1 MSTLAPTDVI
11 KQPLITE
18 KSTWE
23 SERHNRYAFEVDM
36 RARKPE
42 IRRAI
47 EHLYNVRVAHVRTQ
61 VRKGKYFRTR
71 FGPAKTSEWKKASV
85 QLHEDDRIDLF

>member
-1 MSTLAPTDVI
+1 MAQPTDII
-11 KQPLITE
+11 KRPLITE

-23 SERHNRYAFEVDM
+23 SEARNRYSFEVTMD
-36 RARKPE
+36 ARKPQ
-42 IRRAI
+42 IKHAI
-47 EHLYNVRVAHVRTQ
+47 ESLYGVRVASVATQ

-71 FGPAKTSEWKKASV
+71 FGHAKTSEWKRATV